1 MKKFLSLILALVL
14 CMGMASVT
22 LSAKADEESYE
33 LVWLRYGQRGTTDAQ
48 SGLVEVQAAVN
59 DWLKENGYN
68 FTVDMTQIEDMSTLQ
83 VEMAAK
89 DRMDIVW
96 RNASDLSD
104 TLIRGNFLYNI
115 ADLYKNYEGL
125 YSSIPENVWNTLLRE
140 NGTALYLI
148 PTYKECGLAVYASVP
163 VSVCERFGW
172 DEILN
177 DDHTK
182 VWSVEELTP
191 YIEEAMATGDF
202 EVAYHYNTLFQGNRE
217 HDLLD
222 SIAAVNSFIGVDLES
237 EGNQQAAL
245 TPDIPA
251 YQNYVSLMNSWN
263 AAGYVNEA
271 YATGGINDEMEHLF
285 YPEAATPDHQA
296 QINSKQWLQKDG
308 NGAVYIRLTDTY
320 LNSTSALGSAFGFAS
335 YTEHIDYCLEFM
347 DALYS
352 KTELADL
359 CLYGIEGVHYNR
371 AEDGRCER
379 IDDSGY
385 RFDAWSCANVMVP
398 SLSTTDS
405 VDKKEK
411 YAAFNENAKPSL
423 LMGFVFD
430 SADVSAEVLACN
442 AVVSEYQSLLEK
454 GFLGEDGLSDYRDA
468 LVAAGAEKVLAE
480 VNNQLADFFAAQ

>member
-1 MKKFLSLILALVL
+1 MKKLLSLVLALVL
-14 CMGMASVT
+14 CLGMMSIT
-22 LSAKADEESYE
+22 LPAKADEEPYE

-48 SGLVEVQAAVN
+48 AGLKPVQDAVN
-59 DWLKENGYN
+59 EWLKNNGYN
-68 FTVDMTQIEDMSTLQ
+68 FTVNMTQIEDMSTLQ
-83 VEMAAK
+83 VEMAARDK
-89 DRMDIVW
+89 MDIVW

-104 TLIRGNFLYNI
+104 TLVRGNFLYNI
-115 ADLYKNYEGL
+115 VDLYKNYEGL
-125 YSSIPENVWNTLLRE
+125 YNSIPENVWNTLLRE
-140 NGTALYLI
+140 NGTALYMI
-148 PTYKECGLAVYASVP
+148 PTYKECGIAVYASVP

-182 VWSVEELTP
+182 VWKVEELTP
-191 YIEEAMATGDF
+191 YIAEAMETGDF
-202 EVAYHYNTLFQGNRE
+202 EVAYHFNTFFNGNRE

-222 SIAAVNSFIGVDLES
+222 TIAAVNSFIGVDLEA
-237 EGNQQAAL
+237 EGNQKAAL
-245 TPDIPA
+245 VTDIPS
-251 YQNYVSLMNSWN
+251 YQNYINLMNSWN
-263 AAGYVNEA
+263 EAGYIHEG
-271 YATGGINDEMEHLF
+271 YAAGGINDEMEILF
-285 YPEAATPDHQA
+285 YPEAATPDHQS

-335 YTEHIDYCLEFM
+335 YTEHIDYCMEFM

-359 CLYGIEGVHYNR
+359 CLYGLEGVHYNR
-371 AEDGRCER
+371 TEDGRCER

-405 VDKKEK
+405 LDKKEK
-411 YAAFNENAKPSL
+411 YAAFNESAKPSL

-430 SADVSAEVLACN
+430 STSVDAEVLACN
-442 AVVSEYQSLLEK
+442 AVVSEYQRMLEY
-454 GFLGEDGLSDYRDA
+454 GFLGESGLNDYRDA
-468 LVAAGAEKVLAE
+468 LVAAGADKVVEE
-480 VNNQLADFFAAQ
+480 VNRQLEAFFASK